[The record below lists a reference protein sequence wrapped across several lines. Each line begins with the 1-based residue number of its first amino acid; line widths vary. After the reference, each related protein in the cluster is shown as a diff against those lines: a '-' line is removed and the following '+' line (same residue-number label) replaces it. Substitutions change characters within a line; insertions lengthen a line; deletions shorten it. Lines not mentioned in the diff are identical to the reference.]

1 MWPKK
6 CLSIY
11 LTVILLIETITFI
24 QAPVAKK
31 VKQLENLT
39 SNSSRLG
46 STEVIAS
53 VSVLITAT
61 KEVSGNFT
69 VRPLL

>member
-11 LTVILLIETITFI
+11 STVILLIETITFI

-61 KEVSGNFT
+61 KDVSGNFT